1 MAGVGS
7 AVVLVI
13 DAALVI
19 DPLMAVGMTVSV
31 RVPDAPEAS
40 VANVNVTPLVEV
52 LNVPL
57 LATAVSSVRPAA
69 LSESVK
75 VTD

>member
-1 MAGVGS
+1 M
-7 AVVLVI
+7 VLVI